1 MAESKEAWAVIVN
14 SDLIEGRGR
23 NFVKHI
29 CEIKATARR
38 LAHKADVQGSNG
50 LVERV
55 LLKKF
60 DGRWCG
66 PVDVVSPTDQD
77 KKDQLVIDARAEA
90 EERALSLGLSDDDL
104 RAIRAT

>member
-14 SDLIEGRGR
+14 SDLTEGRGR

-50 LVERV
+50 LVERL
-55 LLKKF
+55 LLKRW

-66 PVDVVSPTDQD
+66 PVDVVAPTDQD
-77 KKDQLVIDARAEA
+77 RKDQLVLDARTEA
-90 EERALSLGLSDDDL
+90 EERARSLGLSDEDLQAL
-104 RAIRAT
+104 RAR